1 MVVRAEHRIIYHIE
15 KLQRRFVANYRQ
27 RDEAVG
33 KHLDY
38 LQNRLCPQGKLQERV
53 VNFNQF
59 LIQEGP
65 AFINSVME
73 GGQPFCLS
81 HQVFYV

>member
-1 MVVRAEHRIIYHIE
+1 MMLRAENRIIYHIE

-33 KHLDY
+33 RHLDY
-38 LQNRLCPQGKLQERV
+38 LQYRLCPEGKLQERA

-65 AFINSVME
+65 TFINSVME
-73 GGQPFCLS
+73 EVQPFCLS
-81 HQVFYV
+81 HQVLYV